1 MTTYAELTTQ
11 ILDYT
16 ETTTDVLT
24 STRTDDFIEHTENRI
39 LREADIDAFKSH
51 QYSALTSSNPF
62 LSLPGASGIGATPTS
77 LATIRTVHIY
87 PASGTATRDFLEQR
101 DISFMNE
108 YWPVRTS
115 TGTPKYWSWWD
126 EDTIYVAPTPDA
138 AYNIEIG
145 ITRLPTRLS
154 SSNTTSWLGNNAPI
168 ALLYGCLAE
177 AFKFLKGPAE
187 MLQLYEQ
194 SYQRAIQELMIEQQG
209 RHRRDEYMHGALRTP
224 LQSHNP

>member
-16 ETTTDVLT
+16 ETSTDVLT
-24 STRTDDFIEHTENRI
+24 STRTNDFIEHTENRL
-39 LREADIDAFKSH
+39 LRDLDLDAFKSH
-51 QYSALTSSNPF
+51 QNSTLTADTPF
-62 LSLPGASGIGATPTS
+62 LSLPGGTTPEPTS
-77 LATIRTVHIY
+77 LATIRTVMLY
-87 PASGTATRDFLEQR
+87 ASTSSARNFLEQR
-101 DISFMNE
+101 DVSFMNE
-108 YWPVRTS
+108 YWPIRTS
-115 TGTPKYWSWWD
+115 TGTPKYWAWWD
-126 EDTIYVAPTPDA
+126 ENTIYLAPTPSSA
-138 AYNIEIG
+138 LYVELG

-154 SSNTTSWLGNNAPI
+154 SSNTTSWLGNNAPV

>member
-16 ETTTDVLT
+16 ETSTDVLT

-39 LREADIDAFKSH
+39 LREADLDAFKSH
-51 QYSALTSSNPF
+51 QYTSVTADNPF
-62 LSLPGASGIGATPTS
+62 VSLPGGSDPDPTS

-87 PASGTATRDFLEQR
+87 PASGTATRTFLEQR

-108 YWPVRTS
+108 YWPIRTS
-115 TGTPKYWSWWD
+115 TGTPKYWAWWD
-126 EDTIYVAPTPDA
+126 ENTIYLAPTPSSA
-138 AYNIEIG
+138 LYVELG

>member
-16 ETTTDVLT
+16 ETSTDVLT
-24 STRTDDFIEHTENRI
+24 STRTNDFIEHTENRL
-39 LREADIDAFKSH
+39 LRDLDLDAFKSH
-51 QYSALTSSNPF
+51 QTSTLTADTPF
-62 LSLPGASGIGATPTS
+62 LSLPGGTTPEPTS
-77 LATIRTVHIY
+77 LATIRTVMVY
-87 PASGTATRDFLEQR
+87 ASTSSARDFLEQR

-108 YWPVRTS
+108 YWPIRTS
-115 TGTPKYWSWWD
+115 TGTPKYWAWWD
-126 EDTIYVAPTPDA
+126 ENTIYLAPTPSSA
-138 AYNIEIG
+138 LYVELG

-154 SSNTTSWLGNNAPI
+154 STNTTSWLGNNAPI

-224 LQSHNP
+224 LQSKNP

>member
-16 ETTTDVLT
+16 EVSTDVLT
-24 STRTDDFIEHTENRI
+24 STRTDDFIEHTENRL
-39 LREADIDAFKSH
+39 LRDLDLDAFKSH
-51 QYSALTSSNPF
+51 QNSTLTADSPF
-62 LSLPGASGIGATPTS
+62 LSLPGGTTPEPTS
-77 LATIRTVHIY
+77 LATIRTVMIY
-87 PASGTATRDFLEQR
+87 ASTSSARDFLEQR
-101 DISFMNE
+101 DVSFMNE
-108 YWPVRTS
+108 YWPTRTS
-115 TGTPKYWSWWD
+115 TGTPKYWAWWD
-126 EDTIYVAPTPDA
+126 ENTIYLAPAPSSA
-138 AYNIEIG
+138 LYIELG

-154 SSNTTSWLGNNAPI
+154 SSNTTSWLGNNAPV